1 MTSARGPSGPGVA
14 VLIALVQ
21 AVGTA
26 LVSRGGSGPG
36 PVGYVILVVG
46 GLALSNRHRVPRV
59 TVVVV
64 AALTV
69 TYHLLGNPVGVT
81 TVLAAVFAAGACF
94 AAGRPLV
101 VWAVVAASFG
111 AVVLLDGV
119 RGGAA
124 LTLAAS
130 LLGAGILAQILT
142 IMGGLAGQMM
152 TEQRRLH
159 EERQRRQTSDERLRI
174 AQELHDVLGHHL
186 SLINVRAGV
195 GLHLMGRQPEQAQAA
210 LDAIQQ
216 TSAEALREVQS
227 VLTVLYP
234 SDQAAPREPAPGLD
248 RLDDLTVDAGIPVHT
263 TVSGNVSGSARPIPA
278 EIGRAA
284 YRIVQEALTNV
295 RRHAGSGATATI
307 LIGYGPAE
315 LTVRVD
321 DDGGGRPVPATEPVD
336 GNGITG
342 MRERTAALGGT
353 VDARRTATGG
363 WRVDARFPLPATIS
377 EATA

>member
-26 LVSRGGSGPG
+26 LASRGGSGPG
-36 PVGYVILVVG
+36 PVGYVILVVS
-46 GLALSNRHRVPRV
+46 GLALSDRHRVPRV

-94 AAGRPLV
+94 AEGRSLV
-101 VWAVVAASFG
+101 AWVVAAASFG

-124 LTLAAS
+124 LTLAAW
-130 LLGAGILAQILT
+130 LLGAGILLQVLVM
-142 IMGGLAGQMM
+142 MGGLAGQMM

-159 EERQRRQTSDERLRI
+159 EERQRRQASDERLRI

-234 SDQAAPREPAPGLD
+234 SGQAAPREPAPGLD

-263 TVSGNVSGSARPIPA
+263 TICGDARPLPA

-353 VDARRTATGG
+353 VGARRTDTGG